1 MIKRLFKFI
10 KNVAMAALNT
20 LKDFVQDIVQNA
32 ESTVILITS
41 AVGVTA
47 ILTELPFHYALPAII
62 DAPLAIPVLST
73 FIVLGLITLMQYRF
87 RSFSGYQV

>member
-1 MIKRLFKFI
+1 MVGRIFKFI
-10 KNVAMAALNT
+10 KNVAIAALNT

-62 DAPLAIPVLST
+62 DAPMVIPFVSTMVVLSL
-73 FIVLGLITLMQYRF
+73 VLLMQWRMNE
-87 RSFSGYQV
+87 SVMHMG